1 MTKESLRVTEIE
13 GRGRGLVAAQPLRG
27 GEIVLRDSPILLYS
41 ALSLVAPSPQ
51 PYCQHCFKTLQKP
64 QPQAQ
69 PQVCPLCSHHVFC
82 GPNCLS
88 TALSSSHSPWACY
101 ALRLLRDSPSP
112 LSGQPLER
120 QVQASFLI
128 AAYNLAAVSPSD
140 FQILLSLQGQPHD
153 LADADT
159 TAAAQFLHSLI
170 STLCAPHPVFLEQ
183 PFTVELSA
191 ALLAKDKLNA
201 FGLMEPFTELSQ
213 RASRAY
219 AIYPKAS
226 FFNHDC
232 LPNACRFDYID
243 TDSEHNTDMVIR
255 MIHDVP
261 AGREICLSYFPVN
274 QSYSNRQR
282 TLAEDYGFACQCDRC
297 KVETNWSD
305 NEGEEEEECMD
316 EDQDQE
322 MEAALESELES
333 GNNIEEAE
341 AQAQR
346 EAGITSKKP
355 KLKPKGNPISHTPIS
370 FSGSCAI
377 EPIAGALLLHCPQ
390 KMTELLRMSWSA
402 MSVATFRKMRIA
414 N

>member
-27 GEIVLRDSPILLYS
+27 GQIVLRDFPILLYS
-41 ALSLVAPSPQ
+41 ALSLIAPSPQ

-159 TAAAQFLHSLI
+159 TAAARFLPSLI
-170 STLCAPHPVFLEQ
+170 STLCAPHPVFLKQ

-219 AIYPKAS
+219 AIYP
-226 FFNHDC
+226 
-232 LPNACRFDYID
+232 
-243 TDSEHNTDMVIR
+243 
-255 MIHDVP
+255 
-261 AGREICLSYFPVN
+261 
-274 QSYSNRQR
+274 
-282 TLAEDYGFACQCDRC
+282 
-297 KVETNWSD
+297 
-305 NEGEEEEECMD
+305 
-316 EDQDQE
+316 
-322 MEAALESELES
+322 
-333 GNNIEEAE
+333 
-341 AQAQR
+341 
-346 EAGITSKKP
+346 
-355 KLKPKGNPISHTPIS
+355 
-370 FSGSCAI
+370 
-377 EPIAGALLLHCPQ
+377 
-390 KMTELLRMSWSA
+390 
-402 MSVATFRKMRIA
+402 
-414 N
+414 

>member
-1 MTKESLRVTEIE
+1 MAKESLR
-13 GRGRGLVAAQPLRG
+13 
-27 GEIVLRDSPILLYS
+27 
-41 ALSLVAPSPQ
+41 
-51 PYCQHCFKTLQKP
+51 KP

-88 TALSSSHSPWACY
+88 AALSSSHSPWGCY
-101 ALRLLRDSPSP
+101 ALRLLRDPSSP

-140 FQILLSLQGQPHD
+140 FQIRLSLQGQPHD
-153 LADADT
+153 LAVADT

-170 STLCAPHPVFLEQ
+170 STFCAPHLVFLEQ

-201 FGLMEPFTELSQ
+201 FGFMEPFTELSQ

-243 TDSEHNTDMVIR
+243 TDSERNTDMVIR

-261 AGREICLSYFPVN
+261 AGREVCLSYFPVN

-282 TLAEDYGFACQCDRC
+282 TLAKDY
-297 KVETNWSD
+297 
-305 NEGEEEEECMD
+305 NENKIRSLI
-316 EDQDQE
+316 E
-322 MEAALESELES
+322 MKLVCY
-333 GNNIEEAE
+333 
-341 AQAQR
+341 QAS
-346 EAGITSKKP
+346 I
-355 KLKPKGNPISHTPIS
+355 
-370 FSGSCAI
+370 
-377 EPIAGALLLHCPQ
+377 
-390 KMTELLRMSWSA
+390 
-402 MSVATFRKMRIA
+402 
-414 N
+414 